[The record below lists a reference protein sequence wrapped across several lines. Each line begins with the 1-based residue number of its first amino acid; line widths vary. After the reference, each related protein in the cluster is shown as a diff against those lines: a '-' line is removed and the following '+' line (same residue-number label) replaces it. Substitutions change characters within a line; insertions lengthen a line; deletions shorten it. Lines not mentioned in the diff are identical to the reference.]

1 MGVDVD
7 MHGYICMLPEC
18 ARICRKGRVVNRKVQ
33 DETRDAGVDVDVD
46 EGENEGK
53 DGDDED
59 DKGEGVRER
68 VLKMDH

>member
-33 DETRDAGVDVDVD
+33 DETRDAGVDVD

-53 DGDDED
+53 NGDDED